1 MGPHAIKRKVSVY
14 CARVRASVP
23 EGQWTGVPSVL
34 IRTPHR
40 GSWLEL
46 REPAAT
52 LVAGRS
58 DEVAGVLEAAQRAA
72 DGGSLVAGFV
82 AYEAAAA
89 FDLAVHQPCTG
100 LPLAWFG
107 VFSPQHAVTHDTLP
121 AAWRGNSAP
130 LHWEPSVDE
139 PGYAAD
145 MARIRG
151 HIADGDTYQLNYT
164 FRMRA
169 PFDGDARALFGALVD
184 AQQGPWSAFIDT
196 GDFAICS
203 ASPELFF
210 TREGDRIETRPMK
223 GTAPRGRWPEEDAAR
238 AAGLVH
244 APKDR
249 AENVMI
255 VDLMR
260 NDLGRVSRPGTVAV
274 TSLFDAER
282 YPAQWQMTS
291 TVEARL
297 REGIGLLD
305 IFRALFPSGSVTGA
319 PKVRSMGILREIES
333 SPRGVYCGAV
343 GLLEPGG
350 RAQFN
355 VTIRTVTVDRATARA
370 EFGVGS
376 GIVWDSEAGSEYE
389 ECRVKAA
396 ILTAPAPAFELL
408 ESLRWIP
415 GTGSRLLVRHLA
427 RLQAS
432 AGYFGWPWE
441 EAAAR
446 QTLEQATAGLTTPAK
461 VRLLLNDAGAF
472 RYDVQPLGLMSTP
485 FLVALAAEPVSSKDV
500 FLFHK
505 TTHREVYAAAEAGH
519 PGADAVI
526 LWNERGEVTEATRF
540 NVVAEID
547 GERVTPPLGCGL
559 LAGVMR
565 AELLDSGAI
574 TERRITVDEL
584 RAAPRL
590 WVVNSVR
597 GWVEASF

>member
-1 MGPHAIKRKVSVY
+1 M
-14 CARVRASVP
+14 
-23 EGQWTGVPSVL
+23 PSVL

-40 GSWLEL
+40 SPWLEL
-46 REPAAT
+46 HDPAAT
-52 LVAGRS
+52 LVAGRP
-58 DEVAGVLEAAQRAA
+58 DEVTGVLEAAQRAA
-72 DGGSLVAGFV
+72 DRGSLVAGFV

-89 FDLAVHQPCTG
+89 FDLAVHQPSTG

-107 VFSPQHAVTHDTLP
+107 LFSPQDAVTHDTLP
-121 AAWRGNSAP
+121 DAWRGGSAP
-130 LHWEPSVDE
+130 LHWKPSVDE
-139 PGYAAD
+139 AGYAAD
-145 MARIRG
+145 VARIRG

-169 PFDGDARALFGALVD
+169 PFNGDARALFGALVA

-196 GDFAICS
+196 GDFAVCS

-210 TREGDRIETRPMK
+210 TREGDRIVTRPMK
-223 GTAPRGRWPEEDAAR
+223 GTAPRGRWPEEDAAQ
-238 AAGLVH
+238 AAALVH

-260 NDLGRVSRPGTVAV
+260 NDLGRISRPGTVAV

-297 REGIGLLD
+297 REGVGLVD

-319 PKVRSMGILREIES
+319 PKVRSTGILREVES
-333 SPRGVYCGAV
+333 SPRGVYCGAI

-355 VTIRTVTVDRATARA
+355 VTIRTVTVNRTTARA

-376 GIVWDSEAGSEYE
+376 GIVWDSEAGSEYD

-408 ESLRWIP
+408 ESLKWNP
-415 GTGSRLLVRHLA
+415 GSGCRLLVRHLA
-427 RLQAS
+427 RMQAS
-432 AGYFGWPWE
+432 AGYFGRPWDD
-441 EAAAR
+441 AAAR
-446 QTLEQATAGLTTPAK
+446 RTLEQATAGLTSPAK

-472 RYDVQPLGLMSTP
+472 RCDVQPLGLIPTP
-485 FLVALAAEPVSSKDV
+485 FRVALASEPASSQDV

-505 TTHREVYAAAEAGH
+505 TTHRDVYAAAEAGH
-519 PGADAVI
+519 PDADAVI

-547 GERVTPPLGCGL
+547 GERVTPPLDCGL

-565 AELLDSGAI
+565 AELLESGAI
-574 TERRITVDEL
+574 TERRITVAEL

-590 WVVNSVR
+590 WVINAVR
-597 GWVEASF
+597 GWVDASF

>member
-1 MGPHAIKRKVSVY
+1 MPAGADPFV
-14 CARVRASVP
+14 ARVRASVS
-23 EGQWTGVPSVL
+23 EGQWVRVSSVL
-34 IRTPHR
+34 LRTPQPR
-40 GSWLEL
+40 PWLEL
-46 REPAAT
+46 HDPAAT
-52 LVAGRS
+52 LVAGRPE
-58 DEVAGVLEAAQRAA
+58 EVAAVLEAAQHAA
-72 DGGSLVAGFV
+72 DGGALVAGFL

-89 FDLAVHQPCTG
+89 FELSVRQPAAR

-107 VFSPQHAVTHDTLP
+107 VFAPQHALTHETLP
-121 AAWRGNSAP
+121 DDWRGTSGA
-130 LHWEPSVDE
+130 LRWEATVDE
-139 PGYAAD
+139 RGYAAD
-145 MARIRG
+145 VARIRG

-169 PFDGDARALFGALVD
+169 PFEGDPRALFGSLVD

-196 GDFAICS
+196 GDVAICS

-210 TREGDRIETRPMK
+210 TREGDRIVTRPMK

-260 NDLGRVSRPGTVAV
+260 NDLGRIARPGSVAV

-282 YPAQWQMTS
+282 YPAHWQMTS

-297 REGIGLLD
+297 RDGVGLVE

-319 PKVRSMGILREIES
+319 PKVRSMEILREVES
-333 SPRGVYCGAV
+333 SPRGAYCGAI

-350 RAQFN
+350 RAQFS
-355 VTIRTVTVDRATARA
+355 VTIRTVTLDRTTARA

-389 ECRVKAA
+389 ECQVKAA
-396 ILTAPAPAFELL
+396 ILTAPAPPFELL

-415 GTGSRLLVRHLA
+415 GTGCRLLVRHLA
-427 RLQAS
+427 RMEAS
-432 AGYFGWPWE
+432 AAYFGRPWD
-441 EAAAR
+441 EATARAA
-446 QTLEQATAGLTTPAK
+446 LEQATAGLTTPAK

-472 RYDVQPLGLMSTP
+472 RCEVQPLGLIPTP
-485 FLVALAAEPVSSKDV
+485 FRVAMADEPVSSQDV

-505 TTHREVYAAAEAGH
+505 TTRRDVYAAAEAGY

-547 GERVTPPLGCGL
+547 GERVTPPLDCGL

-574 TERRITVDEL
+574 TERRITIDEL

-590 WVVNSVR
+590 WVINAVR
-597 GWVEASF
+597 GWVEASWA

>member
-1 MGPHAIKRKVSVY
+1 MRPHAIKRKVSVY

-34 IRTPHR
+34 LRTPHL
-40 GSWLEL
+40 GPWLEL
-46 REPAAT
+46 RDPAAT
-52 LVAGRS
+52 LVAACP
-58 DEVAGVLEAAQRAA
+58 DEVAGVLDAAQRAA

-82 AYEAAAA
+82 TYEAAAA
-89 FDLAVHQPCTG
+89 FDLAVHQPPAR

-145 MARIRG
+145 VARIRG

-210 TREGDRIETRPMK
+210 TREGDRIVTRPMK

-260 NDLGRVSRPGTVAV
+260 NDLGRVSRPGSVAV

-297 REGIGLLD
+297 REGVGLVD

-319 PKVRSMGILREIES
+319 PKVRSTGILREVES
-333 SPRGVYCGAV
+333 SPRGVYCGAI

-355 VTIRTVTVDRATARA
+355 VTIRTVTVDPTTATA

-376 GIVWDSEAGSEYE
+376 GIVWDSEAGSEYD

-415 GTGSRLLVRHLA
+415 GPGCRLLARHLA
-427 RLQAS
+427 RMQAS
-432 AGYFGWPWE
+432 AGYFGRPWDD
-441 EAAAR
+441 AAAR
-446 QTLEQATAGLTTPAK
+446 RTLEQATAGLTSPAK

-472 RYDVQPLGLMSTP
+472 RCDVQPLGLIPTP
-485 FLVALAAEPVSSKDV
+485 FRVALASEPASSQDV

-505 TTHREVYAAAEAGH
+505 TTHRDVYAAAEAGH
-519 PGADAVI
+519 PDADAVI

-547 GERVTPPLGCGL
+547 GERVTPPLDCGL

-565 AELLDSGAI
+565 AELLESGAI
-574 TERRITVDEL
+574 TERRITVAEL

-590 WVVNSVR
+590 WVINAVR
-597 GWVEASF
+597 GWVDASF

>member
-1 MGPHAIKRKVSVY
+1 MS
-14 CARVRASVP
+14 
-23 EGQWTGVPSVL
+23 SVL
-34 IRTPHR
+34 IRTPHSR
-40 GSWLEL
+40 PWLEL
-46 REPAAT
+46 HDPAAT
-52 LVAGRS
+52 LVAGRP

-72 DGGSLVAGFV
+72 DQGAFVAGFV
-82 AYEAAAA
+82 AYEAAEA
-89 FDLAVHQPCTG
+89 FDLAVHQASTG

-107 VFSPQHAVTHDTLP
+107 VFAPERALMHETLP
-121 AAWRGNSAP
+121 VTWRGAP
-130 LHWEPSVDE
+130 AALRWEATVDE

-145 MARIRG
+145 VARIRG

-164 FRMRA
+164 FRMRTA
-169 PFDGDARALFGALVD
+169 FDDDPRALFASLVD

-196 GDFAICS
+196 GDIAICS

-210 TREGDRIETRPMK
+210 TRDGDRIVTRPMK

-238 AAGLVH
+238 ATGLVH

-260 NDLGRVSRPGTVAV
+260 NDLGRIARPGTVTV

-297 REGIGLLD
+297 RDGVGLVE

-319 PKVRSMGILREIES
+319 PKVRSMGILRGVES
-333 SPRGVYCGAV
+333 SPRGAYCGAI
-343 GLLEPGG
+343 GLLEPGR
-350 RAQFN
+350 RAQFS
-355 VTIRTVTVDRATARA
+355 VTIRTVTVDRTTATA

-376 GIVWDSEAGSEYE
+376 GIVWDSEAGSEYD
-389 ECRVKAA
+389 ECQVKAA
-396 ILTAPAPAFELL
+396 ILTASPPFFELL
-408 ESLRWIP
+408 ESLRWTP
-415 GTGSRLLVRHLA
+415 DTGCRLLVRHLA
-427 RLQAS
+427 RMEAS
-432 AGYFGWPWE
+432 AAYFGRPWD

-446 QTLEQATAGLTTPAK
+446 AALEPATAGLTGPAANPAK
-461 VRLLLNDAGAF
+461 VRLLLNETGAF
-472 RYDVQPLGLMSTP
+472 RCEVQPLGLIPTP
-485 FLVALAAEPVSSKDV
+485 FRVVLAATPVSSQET

-505 TTHREVYAAAEAGH
+505 TTRRDVYATAEAGH

-526 LWNERGEVTEATRF
+526 LWNEHGEITEATRF

-547 GERVTPPLGCGL
+547 GERVTPPLDCGL

-565 AELLDSGAI
+565 ADLLESGAI

-590 WVVNSVR
+590 WVINAVR
-597 GWVEASF
+597 GWVEAFL

>member
-1 MGPHAIKRKVSVY
+1 M
-14 CARVRASVP
+14 
-23 EGQWTGVPSVL
+23 PSVL
-34 IRTPHR
+34 LRTPHR
-40 GSWLEL
+40 RPWLEL

-52 LVAGRS
+52 LVAARP
-58 DEVAGVLEAAQRAA
+58 DEVAGVLEAAQHAA

-89 FDLAVHQPCTG
+89 FDLAVHQPPTG

-107 VFSPQHAVTHDTLP
+107 VFSPASAVTHETLP
-121 AAWRGNSAP
+121 DFWRGAP
-130 LHWEPSVDE
+130 GALHWDASVDE

-145 MARIRG
+145 VARIRG

-169 PFDGDARALFGALVD
+169 PFDGDPRALFGSLVD

-210 TREGDRIETRPMK
+210 TREGDRIVTRPMK

-238 AAGLVH
+238 AFGLVH

-260 NDLGRVSRPGTVAV
+260 NDLGRIARPGTVAV

-297 REGIGLLD
+297 REGVGLVD

-319 PKVRSMGILREIES
+319 PKVRSMGILRGVES
-333 SPRGVYCGAV
+333 SPRGVYCGAI
-343 GLLEPGG
+343 GLIEPGG

-355 VTIRTVTVDRATARA
+355 VAIRTVTVDRTTARA

-396 ILTAPAPAFELL
+396 ILTARAPAFELL
-408 ESLRWIP
+408 ESLRWMP
-415 GTGSRLLVRHLA
+415 GTGCRLLARHLA

-432 AGYFGWPWE
+432 AAYFGWPWD
-441 EAAAR
+441 EASAR
-446 QTLEQATAGLTTPAK
+446 RTLTQATAHLAGPAARPAK
-461 VRLLLNDAGAF
+461 VRLLLNDAGAI
-472 RYDVQPLGLMSTP
+472 RCDVQPLGLIPTP
-485 FLVALAAEPVSSKDV
+485 FRVALAAEPVSSKDV

-505 TTHREVYAAAEAGH
+505 TTRRQVYAAAEAGH
-519 PGADAVI
+519 PGSDAVI

-547 GERVTPPLGCGL
+547 GERVTPPLDCGL

-565 AELLDSGAI
+565 AELLESGSI
-574 TERRITVDEL
+574 TERRITVAEL
-584 RAAPRL
+584 LAAPRL

>member
-1 MGPHAIKRKVSVY
+1 MS
-14 CARVRASVP
+14 
-23 EGQWTGVPSVL
+23 SVL
-34 IRTPHR
+34 IRTPQPR
-40 GSWLEL
+40 PWLEL
-46 REPAAT
+46 HDPAGT
-52 LVAGRS
+52 LVAGRP
-58 DEVAGVLEAAQRAA
+58 DEVASVLEAAQRAA
-72 DGGSLVAGFV
+72 DQGAVVAGFV

-89 FDLAVHQPCTG
+89 FDLAVHQASAGP
-100 LPLAWFG
+100 PLAWFG
-107 VFSPQHAVTHDTLP
+107 VFSPQNAVMHDTLP
-121 AAWRGNSAP
+121 EAWRCASAP
-130 LHWEPSVDE
+130 LRWTPTVDE

-145 MARIRG
+145 VARIRG

-164 FRMRA
+164 FRMRTA
-169 PFDGDARALFGALVD
+169 FDGDPRAIFASLVD

-196 GDFAICS
+196 GDIAICS

-210 TREGDRIETRPMK
+210 TRDGDRIVTRPMK

-238 AAGLVH
+238 AAGLVDS
-244 APKDR
+244 PKDR

-260 NDLGRVSRPGTVAV
+260 NDLGRVSRPGTVKV

-291 TVEARL
+291 TIEARL
-297 REGIGLLD
+297 RDGVGLVE

-319 PKVRSMGILREIES
+319 PKVRSMGILREVES
-333 SPRGVYCGAV
+333 SPRGAYCGAI

-350 RAQFN
+350 RAQFS
-355 VTIRTVTVDRATARA
+355 VTIRTVTVDRTTARA

-376 GIVWDSEAGSEYE
+376 GIVWDSEAGSEYD

-396 ILTAPAPAFELL
+396 ILTASAPAFELL

-415 GTGSRLLVRHLA
+415 GTGCRLLARHLA
-427 RLQAS
+427 RMQAS
-432 AGYFGWPWE
+432 AGYFGRPWD
-441 EAAAR
+441 EAAGRAALR
-446 QTLEQATAGLTTPAK
+446 QATAGLTGPGARPAK
-461 VRLLLNDAGAF
+461 VRLLLNEAGVF
-472 RYDVQPLGLMSTP
+472 RCEVQPLGLIPTP
-485 FLVALAAEPVSSKDV
+485 FRVALATAPISSQDI

-505 TTHREVYAAAEAGH
+505 TTRRDVYAAAEAGR

-526 LWNERGEVTEATRF
+526 LWNEHGEITEATRF

-547 GERVTPPLGCGL
+547 GERVTPPLDCGL

-565 AELLDSGAI
+565 AELLESGAI
-574 TERRITVDEL
+574 TERRITVEEL

-590 WVVNSVR
+590 WVINSVR